1 MIYYI
6 IIIPELRSNV
16 NEFLEVFQ
24 SFFFEKRPT
33 ETEGLLGP
41 NQDRT
46 NMAGMLCGR
55 GPLGPE
61 AHQPQAILAGLYDN
75 LYFIF
80 YIRIEGEAVYIFY
93 IRIAEMLHIYYN
105 TYCILRRNT
114 YIESYSRG
122 RNMQYAGGAFILRLS
137 AIWQYTCTK

>member
-1 MIYYI
+1 
-6 IIIPELRSNV
+6 
-16 NEFLEVFQ
+16 
-24 SFFFEKRPT
+24 
-33 ETEGLLGP
+33 
-41 NQDRT
+41 
-46 NMAGMLCGR
+46 MAGMLCGR

-93 IRIAEMLHIYYN
+93 IRIAGMLHIYYN

-122 RNMQYAGGAFILRLS
+122 RNMQYAGGVFILRLS

>member
-1 MIYYI
+1 MNFSKI
-6 IIIPELRSNV
+6 
-16 NEFLEVFQ
+16 FKVF
-24 SFFFEKRPT
+24 SEKRPT

-41 NQDRT
+41 NRDRT

-80 YIRIEGEAVYIFY
+80 YIRIEREAVYIFY
-93 IRIAEMLHIYYN
+93 IRIAGMLHIYYN

-114 YIESYSRG
+114 YIEYYSRG
-122 RNMQYAGGAFILRLS
+122 RNMQYAGGVFILRLS

>member
-16 NEFLEVFQ
+16 NEFLEDFL
-24 SFFFEKRPT
+24 SFFLRRDLLRPKT
-33 ETEGLLGP
+33 KGRD
-41 NQDRT
+41 QDRT

-93 IRIAEMLHIYYN
+93 IRIAGMLHIYYN

-122 RNMQYAGGAFILRLS
+122 RNMQYAGGVFILRLS

>member
-16 NEFLEVFQ
+16 NEFLEDFQ
-24 SFFFEKRPT
+24 SFFLRRDLLRP
-33 ETEGLLGP
+33 ETKGHD
-41 NQDRT
+41 QDRT

-114 YIESYSRG
+114 YI
-122 RNMQYAGGAFILRLS
+122 
-137 AIWQYTCTK
+137 

>member
-1 MIYYI
+1 
-6 IIIPELRSNV
+6 
-16 NEFLEVFQ
+16 
-24 SFFFEKRPT
+24 
-33 ETEGLLGP
+33 
-41 NQDRT
+41 
-46 NMAGMLCGR
+46 MAGMLWCR

-75 LYFIF
+75 LLFIF

-93 IRIAEMLHIYYN
+93 IRIAGMLHIYYN

-122 RNMQYAGGAFILRLS
+122 RNMQYAEGVFILRLS